1 MPKPSKE
8 LRLRKTTNDHKRPRR
23 KVTELSYYKKAAASV
38 WLVFML
44 SVFLFA
50 QKAGVSKSSGEAK
63 STAAGLQPYMESLAK
78 TLKTAAASEDRLKA
92 GEALA
97 PIQEQIGLYAEA
109 AATYGSAASLAG
121 VQTLRGQKLLLGSVR
136 CSLSCGDVSGAD
148 FLLSTAFASVSDTNI
163 KASVKL
169 YALWSWI
176 IKVQTEKELEGPV
189 SVLQTYVSAQDML
202 SVRPALL
209 LTLYRITGEK
219 KWAQKLQSDFPDSPE
234 AAVCAGNARL
244 LPAPFWFFFNPAPF
258 PIQAEGS

>member
-1 MPKPSKE
+1 M
-8 LRLRKTTNDHKRPRR
+8 
-23 KVTELSYYKKAAASV
+23 SYYKKTAAV
-38 WLVFML
+38 LLVFML

-50 QKAGVSKSSGEAK
+50 QKADVPKSSGEAK

-97 PIQEQIGLYAEA
+97 PIQEQIGLYADA

-136 CSLSCGDVSGAD
+136 CSLSCGDVSSAD
-148 FLLSTAFASVSDTNI
+148 FLLSTAFASPADTNI
-163 KASVKL
+163 KAAVKL

-209 LTLYRITGEK
+209 LTLYHITGEK

-234 AAVCAGNARL
+234 AAVCSGDARL

-258 PIQAEGS
+258 PIQTEGS